1 MNVDALLND
10 GSPLGTSL
18 HAALQRLEQRGRE
31 EHLDRSVSLWRALLS
46 GRWSIIRHFERNGR
60 RVLIARRN
68 DPRSP
73 GFAPLTAQERK
84 IAGYAALG
92 HSSKLIAYELGLAPS
107 TVAERLQIALSK
119 LGIRSRSE
127 LIQLFSSWSSDPE
140 GA

>member
-1 MNVDALLND
+1 MNTDALLNE
-10 GSPLGTSL
+10 GSPLGVSL
-18 HAALQRLEQRGRE
+18 HAALQRLDQGRPRE
-31 EHLDRSVSLWRALLS
+31 EGLERSMSLWRGLLS

-107 TVAERLQIALSK
+107 TVAERLQVAIAK
-119 LGIRSRSE
+119 LGLRSRSE
-127 LIQLFSSWSSDPE
+127 LIKLFSSWST
-140 GA
+140 AR